1 MLDATQ
7 NKLHTTIALSNS
19 VTDEGSSTCIAAKS
33 IFSLYTNHILK
44 ARWGEGEK
52 ALIFTVLHLST
63 SNHLINR
70 SRVWLSA
77 ECALV
82 TLHLKVRL
90 LRV

>member
-7 NKLHTTIALSNS
+7 NKLHTTIASSNS
-19 VTDEGSSTCIAAKS
+19 VTDEGSSTCMAAKS

-44 ARWGEGEK
+44 ARRGREGTN
-52 ALIFTVLHLST
+52 IHCVLHLST

-82 TLHLKVRL
+82 ILHLKVRL